1 MLYSQRKTWNLTHS
15 AYQMH
20 NHVQLK
26 YNVLHKIWIILYA
39 ILFSDGLHFFFWF
52 FKCKRLKS
60 DKCAM
65 IFNSWCTWK
74 SYTQIK
80 SAKMIKRKNVI
91 FEQKLLFNMHYIKIL
106 FAICMVL
113 HIQILY
119 FLIWIYGGNQLVK
132 TTITLPPNLQ
142 VILVT

>member
-1 MLYSQRKTWNLTHS
+1 
-15 AYQMH
+15 MH

-26 YNVLHKIWIILYA
+26 YNVLHKTWIILYA

>member
-1 MLYSQRKTWNLTHS
+1 MSSCYIASERLKILFTVPIKCITMFRWNIMYFTRYES
-15 AYQMH
+15 YC
-20 NHVQLK
+20 
-26 YNVLHKIWIILYA
+26 

-132 TTITLPPNLQ
+132 TTITLPP
-142 VILVT
+142 